1 MAVVDYFVTAD
12 PSWNLLQTQNVYL
25 KYNTTIDDADVYLP
39 ELSTF
44 TGLDVQI
51 QVTNTGPGDVTL
63 IAYSEAGPPAV
74 QNTIGGA
81 TSFIVGADVTLTL
94 RIKQIEGIA
103 IEWEIEE
110 PVSTSVAALAQAG
123 LATPTYVNYPIGF
136 VVYVLDYNATGEGC
150 SIQKTSV
157 ANGDFNDWIVTAT
170 ELTASTG
177 GFGQNPV

>member
-1 MAVVDYFVTAD
+1 M
-12 PSWNLLQTQNVYL
+12 
-25 KYNTTIDDADVYLP
+25 
-39 ELSTF
+39 
-44 TGLDVQI
+44 
-51 QVTNTGPGDVTL
+51 
-63 IAYSEAGPPAV
+63 
-74 QNTIGGA
+74 
-81 TSFIVGADVTLTL
+81 TL

-110 PVSTSVAALAQAG
+110 PVSTSVAALVQAG

-157 ANGDFNDWIVTAT
+157 LNGDFSDWIVTAT

-177 GFGQNPV
+177 GFGQNPA